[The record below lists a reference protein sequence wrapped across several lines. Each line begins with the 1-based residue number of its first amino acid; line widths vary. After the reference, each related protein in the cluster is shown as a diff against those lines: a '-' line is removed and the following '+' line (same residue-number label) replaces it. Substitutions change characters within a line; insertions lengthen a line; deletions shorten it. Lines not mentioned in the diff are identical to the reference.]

1 MLNLNTLAIVLF
13 ILPVYQLMYHTIQL
27 VTFRKEE
34 RDPSRFPFGFL
45 MLFMLVFL
53 INSALH
59 YLGYYNIYQYL
70 YVIQLPA
77 LLAVLPTFHL
87 YVYALL
93 KAENSFYA
101 KYPIV
106 YYLPAFFV
114 LLMNLISFI
123 GMNRAQIMM
132 FFADRLSFTSS
143 QDIMVNTAVLVFLLG
158 AAVFV
163 LMQLFSSAYQF
174 NKIIKQMK
182 LTDWQEGSRLDYINT
197 KGLVIIFFS
206 VYIFVLLNALMIM
219 LDPAYYAIEA
229 MLYNLAMI
237 ICGGLAGYFRL
248 KQNRKLHAVHHVI
261 ADEPGHSYAYKNGEK
276 PSNTDNAEILD
287 TRSAKEMMQRLRS
300 FVNSEK
306 PYRKSDLNIGEL
318 ASELQTS
325 KRRLSWLLNN
335 KMDTNFY
342 GLMNKYRVLEAK
354 ELLKRFECKHLKM
367 DEIGRMAGFKSKS
380 SFNNAFRE
388 QTGKTPSE
396 YRKSL

>member
-13 ILPVYQLMYHTIQL
+13 ILPVYQLMYYTIQL
-27 VTFRKEE
+27 VSFRKEE

-53 INSALH
+53 SINALH
-59 YLGYYNIYQYL
+59 YLGYYSVYQYL
-70 YVIQLPA
+70 YIIQLPA

-93 KAENSFYA
+93 KAEDSFYA
-101 KYPIV
+101 KHPIV

-123 GMNRAQIMM
+123 GMNETQTVM
-132 FFADRLSFTSS
+132 FFADRLTFISS
-143 QDIMVNTAVLVFLLG
+143 QDVMVNTAVLVFLLG
-158 AAVFV
+158 GAVFV
-163 LMQLFSSAYQF
+163 LVQLLSSAHQF
-174 NKIIKQMK
+174 NKIIKQMRIANR
-182 LTDWQEGSRLDYINT
+182 QEGRRLDYINAN
-197 KGLVIIFFS
+197 GLIIIFFS
-206 VYIFVLLNALMIM
+206 VYIFVLLNVLMI
-219 LDPAYYAIEA
+219 LLEPTYYAIEA
-229 MLYNLAMI
+229 MLYNFAMI
-237 ICGGLAGYFRL
+237 ICGGLAGYFGL
-248 KQNRKLHAVHHVI
+248 KQNQKLQTAHPVASN
-261 ADEPGHSYAYKNGEK
+261 ELSYADKDGEK
-276 PSNTDNAEILD
+276 PADTDNIEVLD
-287 TRSAKEMMQRLRS
+287 TRSAQQMMQRLRS
-300 FVNSEK
+300 FVNNEK

-367 DEIGRMAGFKSKS
+367 DEIGRMAGFNSKS